1 MLFGLIPAGVVFGV
15 YLESAATIE
24 GNVASQFNNLAVSS
38 GDIIDR
44 NLFER
49 YGDVQAFT
57 LNGEAH
63 NPANYKKP
71 GASNP
76 LVRVMNGYTTN
87 YGLYKLMV
95 LTDTAGNVLAVNSTD
110 AKGETIS
117 TNAIYGR
124 NFSDAA
130 WFKNAIGGKF
140 LDGRNGLTGTAI
152 TEPYREPVVAEVLG
166 ATQDYVIAFS
176 APLKDNDGKTVG
188 VWVNFAGFDLVE
200 QIVSDLYG
208 SFADQGL
215 SSTEITVLDR
225 QGTVLVDYDPKGQR
239 WKTYPRNFEV
249 IGKLNLVK
257 NGVAAATEAVVGKKS
272 GVTTSLHAR
281 KKIMQVSGYAHT
293 DGAYDYPGLGW
304 SVLVRAPVDEVFATL
319 HSIVR
324 LMIITIGAAALVILA
339 GGFYFGNSIA
349 KPLQNL
355 TSCMLRL
362 AEGNLSTEL
371 PTGGRA
377 DEIGGMTSALHTFKI
392 NALHARQAEQTA
404 QEEKSR
410 METVRRAG
418 ILALADNFERTVG
431 ELVKGVAAAST
442 ELQATAENMS
452 TTSGRVSQQ
461 ASVVSAA
468 AEQTKQ
474 NVSTVS
480 SATEE
485 LSASFSEINKRV
497 SDSAGIISEAVSQT
511 EDTARRVEE
520 LDAAAQKNRPRH
532 NPYQRHRGTNKPAR
546 PKRHNRGRP
555 RGRKRQRFRRR
566 CI

>member
-1 MLFGLIPAGVVFGV
+1 M
-15 YLESAATIE
+15 
-24 GNVASQFNNLAVSS
+24 
-38 GDIIDR
+38 
-44 NLFER
+44 
-49 YGDVQAFT
+49 
-57 LNGEAH
+57 
-63 NPANYKKP
+63 
-71 GASNP
+71 
-76 LVRVMNGYTTN
+76 
-87 YGLYKLMV
+87 
-95 LTDTAGNVLAVNSTD
+95 
-110 AKGETIS
+110 
-117 TNAIYGR
+117 
-124 NFSDAA
+124 
-130 WFKNAIGGKF
+130 
-140 LDGRNGLTGTAI
+140 
-152 TEPYREPVVAEVLG
+152 
-166 ATQDYVIAFS
+166 
-176 APLKDNDGKTVG
+176 
-188 VWVNFAGFDLVE
+188 
-200 QIVSDLYG
+200 
-208 SFADQGL
+208 
-215 SSTEITVLDR
+215 
-225 QGTVLVDYDPKGQR
+225 
-239 WKTYPRNFEV
+239 
-249 IGKLNLVK
+249 
-257 NGVAAATEAVVGKKS
+257 
-272 GVTTSLHAR
+272 
-281 KKIMQVSGYAHT
+281 SGYAHT

-304 SVLVRAPVDEVFATL
+304 SVLVRAPVDEVYATL
-319 HSIVR
+319 QSIVQR
-324 LMIITIGAAALVILA
+324 MIITIGAAALVILA

-468 AEQTKQ
+468 AEQTMQ